1 MIYEPCC
8 LNMLYAMVYYMCIS
22 NCGFSFGLGV
32 SSDSVKVSLRSGFT
46 FNKFIFRENTT
57 VDNLKYLEKMG

>member
-8 LNMLYAMVYYMCIS
+8 LNILYAMVYYMCIS
-22 NCGFSFGLGV
+22 NCGFSFDLDV
-32 SSDSVKVSLRSGFT
+32 SSYCVKVKLRSGFT

-57 VDNLKYLEKMG
+57 VDNLKYLEKTG